1 MRGVRIAT
9 ATSLLL
15 VALAGGGMA
24 TSWAV
29 GYSQASTA
37 IQVASDALTDRRS
50 FESVAADVQRALP
63 TARLVRCGDGQIDEI
78 HLIAP
83 TPWPHLA
90 GANFRFKAV
99 AIRTNRTESRDLR
112 R

>member
-1 MRGVRIAT
+1 MRCVRIAS
-9 ATSLLL
+9 ATSLLV
-15 VALAGGGMA
+15 VASAGGGMA

-29 GYSQASTA
+29 SYSQASTA
-37 IQVASDALTDRRS
+37 IRVASDALTDHRS
-50 FESVAADVQRALP
+50 FETVADDLRKNLP
-63 TARLVRCGDGQIDEI
+63 AARLVRCGDGRIDEI

-83 TPWPHLA
+83 TPWPHLT

-99 AIRTNRTESRDLR
+99 AITTNGTESRDLR

>member
-1 MRGVRIAT
+1 VRGLRIAT
-9 ATSLLL
+9 ATSLLV

-29 GYSQASTA
+29 SYSQASTA
-37 IQVASDALTDRRS
+37 MRVASDALTDHRS
-50 FESVAADVQRALP
+50 FETVADDLRKNLP
-63 TARLVRCGDGQIDEI
+63 AARLVRCGDGRIDEI

-83 TPWPHLA
+83 TPWPHLT

-99 AIRTNRTESRDLR
+99 AITTNGTESRDLR

>member
-1 MRGVRIAT
+1 MRGVHIAT
-9 ATSLLL
+9 ATSFLV

-29 GYSQASTA
+29 SYSQASTA
-37 IQVASDALTDRRS
+37 IQVASDALTDHRT
-50 FESVAADVQRALP
+50 FESVSADIRRALP

-83 TPWPHLA
+83 TPWPHLT
-90 GANFRFKAV
+90 GADFRFKAV